1 MNKFEEKIKQSK
13 EVIEKSTRF
22 NYQEIYEKSK
32 LKKGSTRK
40 TKPLI
45 ILLSSLF
52 IFSILITIAFI
63 NLPRKSI
70 KEGPYDNKN
79 DNIAPSEEPKTGD
92 IGDED
97 LKIENDGEKIPHI
110 NYEIELNNN
119 EIYVVLKKS
128 SKRTYSPSDF
138 DEEMVDYI
146 IEIEKDDNSDT
157 KELILVVKPEYQK
170 NLQDIYESLSERSD
184 IYYLQKGDV
193 PLYLHK
199 DYENENNLI
208 NYISFKLIEISEK
221 KEDGFIIKCSLI
233 ESYNDLF
240 NLDTANTMLLKEHKE
255 EFYLLVPLNIEKYL
269 IIEKKYLYQIK
280 ELVNE
285 DGFMYFSA
293 INNIETLMPLML
305 NDLSFNETENEWL
318 ASVFNHY
325 FIDLTGEYCQKDEKN
340 KALLKIG
347 DNLDYF
353 KKLLILLKKC
363 QDEHQMINS
372 AYIDVIRMELKN
384 ND

>member
-1 MNKFEEKIKQSK
+1 MALLEDMTDTYNDLESRASSETNWEQKYKDNDAEWRKKYRDRFFSAPAHDEPDTDDTDEK
-13 EVIEKSTRF
+13 
-22 NYQEIYEKSK
+22 
-32 LKKGSTRK
+32 
-40 TKPLI
+40 
-45 ILLSSLF
+45 
-52 IFSILITIAFI
+52 
-63 NLPRKSI
+63 
-70 KEGPYDNKN
+70 
-79 DNIAPSEEPKTGD
+79 PKA
-92 IGDED
+92 
-97 LKIENDGEKIPHI
+97 L
-110 NYEIELNNN
+110 
-119 EIYVVLKKS
+119 
-128 SKRTYSPSDF
+128 
-138 DEEMVDYI
+138 
-146 IEIEKDDNSDT
+146 
-157 KELILVVKPEYQK
+157 
-170 NLQDIYESLSERSD
+170 
-184 IYYLQKGDV
+184 
-193 PLYLHK
+193 
-199 DYENENNLI
+199 
-208 NYISFKLIEISEK
+208 
-221 KEDGFIIKCSLI
+221 
-233 ESYNDLF
+233 SYNDLF

-269 IIEKKYLYQIK
+269 IIENKYLYQIK

-340 KALLKIG
+340 KALLKKG

-353 KKLLILLKKC
+353 KKILILLKKC